1 MATTGTTVGFDV
13 TQSETIL
20 YEKSDRIAWITL
32 NRPERMNALGRELGQ
47 ARAKALKD
55 ASEDDDILVVIFT
68 GAGGRAFSAGADLKE
83 GAEAYYAGTR
93 PENAPPTE
101 VRFNETDCP
110 KPIIAAIDGFALG
123 GGLELSLRCDIR
135 IATESSRLGLPEV
148 RRGRTS
154 GTGVLMLSRMIPL
167 GEAKWIQF
175 TGSHMTAQRAYDI
188 GLIQAIVPDRDALF
202 AEAVRIAGEIKLGA
216 PLSIEACK
224 RIIDIGRNVP
234 PEYAQALLRA
244 EGVTI
249 QKTEDIREGVTAF
262 AEKRA
267 PVWKRQ

>member
-1 MATTGTTVGFDV
+1 MTTKGFEV

-20 YEKSDRIAWITL
+20 YEKGDGIAWITL

-47 ARAKALKD
+47 ARGRALKD
-55 ASEDDDILVVIFT
+55 AAEDDSILAVIFT

-83 GAEAYYAGTR
+83 GAEQYYAGSR
-93 PENAPPTE
+93 PDLQAAPDFRFDEN
-101 VRFNETDCP
+101 DC
-110 KPIIAAIDGFALG
+110 GNALG

-135 IATESSRLGLPEV
+135 IATEASSLGLPEV

-175 TGSHMTAQRAYDI
+175 TGAHMTAQRAYDI
-188 GLIQAIVPDRDALF
+188 GLIQAIVPDRDALM
-202 AEAVRIAGEIKLGA
+202 AEAVRVAELIKLGA

-224 RIIDIGRNVP
+224 RIIDIGRNIP
-234 PEYAQALLRA
+234 PEYATALHRA
-244 EGVTI
+244 ERYMI
-249 QKTEDIREGVTAF
+249 DQTEDIREGVTAF
-262 AEKRA
+262 AEKRQ
-267 PVWKRQ
+267 PVWKRK

>member
-1 MATTGTTVGFDV
+1 MATSPGFEI
-13 TQSETIL
+13 TKSETIH
-20 YEKSDRIAWITL
+20 YEKKDRIAWITL

-47 ARAKALKD
+47 ARARALKD
-55 ASEDDDILVVIFT
+55 ASEDNDILVIVFT

-83 GAEAYYAGTR
+83 GADAYYAGST
-93 PENAPPTE
+93 PEADRQEPE

-135 IATESSRLGLPEV
+135 IASEASRLGLPEV
-148 RRGRTS
+148 RRGRLS

-167 GEAKWIQF
+167 GEAKWMQF
-175 TGSHMTAQRAYDI
+175 TGAHMSAQRAYDV
-188 GLIQAIVPDRDALF
+188 GLIQAIVPDREALF
-202 AEAVRIAGEIKLGA
+202 VEAERVAGEIKLGA

-224 RIIDIGRNVP
+224 RIIDIGRNIP
-234 PEYAQALLRA
+234 PEYATALHAA
-244 EGVTI
+244 ESVTNN
-249 QKTEDIREGVTAF
+249 KTEDIREGVTAF

-267 PVWKRQ
+267 PVWKRA